1 MKKILK
7 RTGIFLGTVSILL
20 FIWAFIEPYIIDVEN
35 EKAAIPGLP
44 ETWEGKEIAVI
55 GDFQVGMWMDNDS
68 VIPRV
73 VEKIIEEEPQA
84 VLLLGDYVY
93 HPADDRRIQ
102 MERVANA
109 LQPLEG
115 ADIPVYALLGNHDY
129 AMAKPSDK
137 VNNDEAD
144 RVSRVL
150 SEKGIKVLRNE
161 SVPLT
166 MTNKGVTTE
175 KANENTLY
183 LGGLG
188 ATWPNNVDV
197 SKALN
202 NIPEDAPRMFM
213 MHNPDAFD
221 KLPANSAP
229 VAVAG
234 HTHGGQFRV
243 PFTPEWSIKDLQTEG
258 EAHVDGWI
266 TEDYGQA
273 GNSLYVNRGLG
284 LSLFPTRLNCPPEIT
299 IFELTAES

>member
-44 ETWEGKEIAVI
+44 ESWEGKEIAVI

-109 LQPLEG
+109 LAPLKG
-115 ADIPVYALLGNHDY
+115 SDIPVYALLGNHDY
-129 AMAKPSDK
+129 AMAKPTDK
-137 VNNDEAD
+137 VNKEEAD
-144 RVSRVL
+144 RVARVL

-166 MTNKGVTTE
+166 ITNNGVTTE
-175 KANENTLY
+175 KANEDTLY

-221 KLPANSAP
+221 QLPANSAP

-243 PFTPEWSIKDLQTEG
+243 PFTPEWSHKDLQTEG

-266 TEDYGQA
+266 TEDYGKT

-284 LSLFPTRLNCPPEIT
+284 LSLFPTRINCPPEIT